1 MIDIE
6 SELFDIL
13 SKKIEEKYPTSYIT
27 GEYLKSPPN
36 FPCIS
41 IIEIDNNVLDRTR
54 TTETIENHAQVLY
67 EVNVYSNK
75 ANGKK
80 QECKKII
87 SLVDKELQKLGF
99 TRTILSPVPNE
110 DKNKSI
116 YRIVAR
122 YRAIVSKNKTIYRR

>member
-27 GEYLKSPPN
+27 GEYLKSPPS

-41 IIEIDNNVLDRTR
+41 IIEIDNNVLDKTR
-54 TTETIENHAQVLY
+54 TTDNIENHAQVLY

-99 TRTILSPVPNE
+99 TRTMLSPVPNE

-122 YRAIVSKNKTIYRR
+122 YRAIISKSKTIYRR

>member
-13 SKKIEEKYPTSYIT
+13 FTKITEEYPKTYVT
-27 GEYLKSPPN
+27 GEYIKSPPS
-36 FPCIS
+36 FPCVS
-41 IIEIDNNVLDRTR
+41 IIEVDNNIFDKTR
-54 TTETIENHAQVLY
+54 STDTNENHAQVLY
-67 EVNVYSNK
+67 EINVYSNK

-80 QECKKII
+80 QECKKLIT
-87 SLVDKELQKLGF
+87 LVDEKLEKLGF
-99 TRTILSPVPNE
+99 SRTMLSPIPNE
-110 DKNKSI
+110 DKNKVI